1 MCCVRSSL
9 ENVSKSFQTIILRRT
24 SNFVAE
30 QHSQVATFNN
40 VARLMKR
47 TGQQQCLPKKL

>member
-40 VARLMKR
+40 VARLMKG